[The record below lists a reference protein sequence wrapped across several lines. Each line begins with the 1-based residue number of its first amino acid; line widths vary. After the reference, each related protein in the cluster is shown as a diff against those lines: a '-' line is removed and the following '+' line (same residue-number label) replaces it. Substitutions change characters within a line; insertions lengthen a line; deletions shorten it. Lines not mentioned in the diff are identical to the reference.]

1 MIANAECLVRLRQD
15 ELLRE
20 VAEAHLVRML
30 RTERKKARSEDQQ
43 AAIEERELEL
53 MPFA

>member
-1 MIANAECLVRLRQD
+1 MILNAEYLVRLRQD

-20 VAEAHLVRML
+20 ADEAHLVRML
-30 RTERKKARSEDQQ
+30 RTERQEARNEDEQ
-43 AAIEERELEL
+43 AASQEREL